1 MQKNLSQQSILRK
14 STKVKRNFSN
24 AKTPKRPLERC
35 YRTWNRVTTIKMLS
49 SSSAN
54 QIAANILLY
63 GMKIVTIIKMT
74 VIMKILI
81 TIALIMIT
89 KTVTM
94 ILPPF

>member
-1 MQKNLSQQSILRK
+1 M
-14 STKVKRNFSN
+14 
-24 AKTPKRPLERC
+24 
-35 YRTWNRVTTIKMLS
+35 TTIKMLS

-54 QIAANILLY
+54 QIAADILIY

>member
-1 MQKNLSQQSILRK
+1 M
-14 STKVKRNFSN
+14 
-24 AKTPKRPLERC
+24 
-35 YRTWNRVTTIKMLS
+35 TTIKMLS

>member
-1 MQKNLSQQSILRK
+1 M
-14 STKVKRNFSN
+14 
-24 AKTPKRPLERC
+24 
-35 YRTWNRVTTIKMLS
+35 TTIKMLS

-81 TIALIMIT
+81 TIVLIMIT